1 MYLYWSIFKKCR
13 QLWFGVFIDV
23 WSKDITHL
31 FQAVIS
37 WFPDRKGLVSGLVI
51 AGFGSGALLFAPL
64 MGALTGVFHR
74 VPAYRGEGGLSP
86 LAGEGGR
93 LLIDQQEVVF
103 CRFDILNR

>member
-1 MYLYWSIFKKCR
+1 MGLVSLYGYCP
-13 QLWFGVFIDV
+13 
-23 WSKDITHL
+23 L

-74 VPAYRGEGGLSP
+74 VPAYRGEGGLNP

-103 CRFDILNR
+103 CRLDILNR